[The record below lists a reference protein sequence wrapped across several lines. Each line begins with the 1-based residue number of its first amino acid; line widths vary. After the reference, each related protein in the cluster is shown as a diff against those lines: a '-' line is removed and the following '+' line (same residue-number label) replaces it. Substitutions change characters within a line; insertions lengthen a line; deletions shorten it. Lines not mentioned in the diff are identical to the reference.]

1 MNMDTVNQYLDAYGY
16 GVIFIFLFFGIVGI
30 PAPEESLLVLIGIL
44 SGQNEERLI
53 YSILTA
59 FAGTYVGM
67 LTAYGMGRFFGPTV
81 LRYGRFIGLTRERWE
96 RVSNGYM
103 GRINR
108 TIIAGLYIPGVRQI
122 NPYFA
127 GMKQIPFGRYFWVSA
142 LGSAL
147 WVVPFVLLGHFAGK
161 TFHIKPEVVPYF
173 GLALLVLFLLGV
185 LVKWLKR
192 KRLEKRVVS
201 GKNQAGKED

>member
-16 GVIFIFLFFGIVGI
+16 GVIFIFYFL
-30 PAPEESLLVLIGIL
+30 AS
-44 SGQNEERLI
+44 SG
-53 YSILTA
+53 S
-59 FAGTYVGM
+59 GT
-67 LTAYGMGRFFGPTV
+67 
-81 LRYGRFIGLTRERWE
+81 
-96 RVSNGYM
+96 
-103 GRINR
+103 GRITTRPDWYLKWSERR
-108 TIIAGLYIPGVRQI
+108 TFDLFDLDGIRRNVRRHVDGIWRGALLWTDRLTIRSVHRIDEGALGAGVKRLHGTHQSDDHRGSLYSWRAANQSV
-122 NPYFA
+122 FC
-127 GMKQIPFGRYFWVSA
+127 GMKQIPFSRYFWVSA

>member
-59 FAGTYVGM
+59 YAGTFVGM
-67 LTAYGMGRFFGPTV
+67 LTAYGAGRFFGPTV
-81 LRYGRFIGLTRERWE
+81 LRYGRFLGLTKERWE

-103 GRINR
+103 ERINR
-108 TIIAGLYIPGVRQI
+108 TIIGGLYIPGVRQI

-127 GMKQIPFGRYFWVSA
+127 GLKRISFGRYFLCQQSVPRC
-142 LGSAL
+142 GSYPL
-147 WVVPFVLLGHFAGK
+147 SYSVILQERHFISSRK
-161 TFHIKPEVVPYF
+161 SYRISDLPYSYCSCS
-173 GLALLVLFLLGV
+173 
-185 LVKWLKR
+185 
-192 KRLEKRVVS
+192 ECS
-201 GKNQAGKED
+201 

>member
-59 FAGTYVGM
+59 YAGTFVGM
-67 LTAYGMGRFFGPTV
+67 LTAYGAGRFFGPTV
-81 LRYGRFIGLTRERWE
+81 LRYGRFLGLTKERWE

-103 GRINR
+103 ERINR
-108 TIIAGLYIPGVRQI
+108 TIIGGLYIPG
-122 NPYFA
+122 
-127 GMKQIPFGRYFWVSA
+127 
-142 LGSAL
+142 L

-201 GKNQAGKED
+201 GKNEAGKED